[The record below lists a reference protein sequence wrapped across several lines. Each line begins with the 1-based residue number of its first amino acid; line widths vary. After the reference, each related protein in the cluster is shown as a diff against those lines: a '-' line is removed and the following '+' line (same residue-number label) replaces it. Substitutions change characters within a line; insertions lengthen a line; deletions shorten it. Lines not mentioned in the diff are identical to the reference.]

1 MRGVGLGGVVR
12 MGVAAGNSEQVSDA
26 AEIKEFVQ
34 LLKEG
39 LLFAWWQVMVPV
51 LSIRSDSQMSP
62 NRK

>member
-1 MRGVGLGGVVR
+1 

-51 LSIRSDSQMSP
+51 LSIRSDSQTSP
-62 NRK
+62 NGK